1 MSWDHLQLVTLEL
14 QSWGGRKLGVHPF
27 FQHIMWI
34 WRWPK
39 DDRCG
44 ILGLARVVTMSGVAQ
59 TECRD
64 GSASKQES
72 GSGIQAAQNAHYGLQ
87 SRHLICVVREERKT
101 RDRDPFVYKQ
111 RLWIQ
116 MQKGFPCIKILEP
129 GNVHLRVREAGGHP
143 GVTLVR
149 HDGHS
154 VRAGPDG

>member
-72 GSGIQAAQNAHYGLQ
+72 GSGIQAAQNATLWASEPAPHLRSQRRKENEGQRSLRLQAEIVDPDAEGLSLYQ
-87 SRHLICVVREERKT
+87 DFR
-101 RDRDPFVYKQ
+101 
-111 RLWIQ
+111 
-116 MQKGFPCIKILEP
+116 P